1 MINRINLETN
11 ISLRRNK
18 FNHKRK
24 NSATE
29 IETVIQPKIYSRNLS
44 INTIS
49 FWLKNT
55 GLRTKAIIFA
65 VVIGVLPILGI
76 GIATYSL
83 VNKSVTRQITNN
95 KQANALWILDNV
107 DHYLKAREK
116 EIQLLAN
123 VDWLTN
129 PQTRNK
135 ISLAKKRLQ
144 LNSWHNIHGIY
155 ESITI
160 LDVRGNV
167 VIQTPNANVSNQG
180 KELLF
185 PRVLNTKKPEI
196 GNVLNNKKIKESK
209 IYLAVP
215 VKDTASKKIIYIIK
229 AIMPI
234 QALKSII
241 QHPQIQQ
248 DQYYLIDAT
257 GKVFLSSHKE
267 NMGKNV
273 EEIFDDWQHKNKNHI
288 FTRIVNN
295 KINYRE
301 ELTTFIPW
309 NHIKELSAPQW
320 QLILST
326 DKAIAFNTQ
335 GQLLLILGMGT
346 IVTALLVGVAVI
358 ILVNRLT
365 LPIVTATMAVKKLS
379 QGNLKTR
386 INIKG
391 EDEIAALGA
400 SINRMADQLQDL
412 QNNQLAE
419 AERLELFTNILIAI
433 RQSLHSDDLL
443 NQAVSESRIA
453 LEAHR
458 VVIYHFNSRNS
469 LQVLAESVAPGVEIE
484 SGKSIENIAAIRELI
499 DICQQHGL
507 IAVNNV
513 LENELAPEYLQLMQK
528 LKIKATL
535 VTPILKDNQI
545 FGFLMADYCWAPHI
559 WQYFEINFLSQLA
572 VQVGLSLERVS
583 LLEHTQALKE
593 LATHMSGSLNSQ
605 DIYNLAVEDIQKALQ
620 VEQVLLCRLDEHLQ
634 ANVICAMLPPG
645 AAHRGDSGLEKSSAM
660 FRQNRYGS
668 AESAIPDLTIGLDTP
683 LPKEWVEKYVE
694 NLHGGDVEVK
704 EIDGLQLDSMTIDG
718 NLVAPILL
726 NDQLFGLL
734 IVHDVSRIRVWQQSE
749 MDLLEQLARHI
760 GLALERANVLE
771 NSLQV
776 LSQSEE
782 SLQQQTET
790 NQQLQFHLQQLL
802 SSITEI
808 ANGDLTVR
816 AQPSHGEIGTVAK
829 CVNAIADRLQEIV
842 TQIKLADRQVNTA
855 IAENS
860 GAISQLAIAALKQSE
875 EIGRTLD
882 AVENMRLSI
891 KDVATNTQQVLAITN
906 AAGCSTENNGTAI
919 GLIIDFLLGLGATIV
934 TALDRVREMGESVRE
949 ISQVVSSINQI
960 AIETN
965 LAAIN
970 AGIEATRMGGT
981 RGQEFAFLAEEIATL
996 TARTASATTEIDSI
1010 TSHLQQQAKEV
1021 GKILELESTEITEGS
1036 NLLENHR
1043 LSFSRIANVYSQIDE
1058 LMQAI
1063 AVATT
1068 SQVETSKEV
1077 TNAMKE
1083 IAKVS
1088 KMTGNSSRKFSASL
1102 QKTVEISQQ
1111 IQTAITKLHVS

>member
-11 ISLRRNK
+11 VSLRKNK
-18 FNHKRK
+18 FNHTRK

-44 INTIS
+44 INTII

-107 DHYLKAREK
+107 EHYLKAREK

-123 VDWLTN
+123 LDWLSN
-129 PQTRNK
+129 PQIRNQ
-135 ISLAKKRLQ
+135 ISLAAKKSQ
-144 LNSWHNIHGIY
+144 LNNWHNIHGIY

-167 VIQTPNANVSNQG
+167 VIQTPNGNVSNQG
-180 KELLF
+180 QELLLQ
-185 PRVLNTKKPEI
+185 RILNTRKPEI
-196 GNVLNNKKIKESK
+196 GNLLTNQSIKESK
-209 IYLAVP
+209 VYLAVP
-215 VKDTASKKIIYIIK
+215 VKDTVSNQIIYIIK

-234 QALKSII
+234 QALKEII

-248 DQYYLIDAT
+248 DQYYFIDAQ
-257 GKVFLSSHKE
+257 GNVFLSSHQE
-267 NMGKNV
+267 NMGKNA
-273 EEIFDDWQHKNKNHI
+273 EEIFSNWQHYNKDHI
-288 FTRIVNN
+288 FTRILNN

-309 NHIKELSAPQW
+309 NKAQELSAPQW

-335 GQLLLILGMGT
+335 EQLLLILGMGT

-379 QGNLKTR
+379 KGNLKTR
-386 INIKG
+386 INIEG

-400 SINRMADQLQDL
+400 SINRMADRLQDL

-419 AERLELFTNILIAI
+419 AERLELFTNILIDI

-469 LQVLAESVAPGVEIE
+469 LQVLAESVAPGVQIE
-484 SGKSIENIAAIRELI
+484 SGKNIENIAAIRELI

-620 VEQVLLCRLDEHLQ
+620 VEQVLICRLDEHLQ
-634 ANVICAMLPPG
+634 ANVICAM
-645 AAHRGDSGLEKSSAM
+645 
-660 FRQNRYGS
+660 FRQNRYS
-668 AESAIPDLTIGLDTP
+668 NRESGTPDLAIGLDTP
-683 LPKEWVEKYVE
+683 LPKEWVEKYLE
-694 NLHGGDVEVK
+694 NLPWGDVEVK
-704 EIDGLQLDSMTIDG
+704 EIDGLQLASFTIDA

-790 NQQLQFHLQQLL
+790 NQQLQLHLQQLL

-808 ANGDLTVR
+808 ANGNLTVR

-919 GLIIDFLLGLGATIV
+919 GLTIDFLLGLGVTIV
-934 TALDRVREMGESVRE
+934 TAVDQVKEMGESVRE

-960 AIETN
+960 AMETN

-970 AGIEATRMGGT
+970 AGIEATRMGT
-981 RGQEFAFLAEEIATL
+981 RGQEFTLLAEEIATL

-1010 TSHLQQQAKEV
+1010 ASHLQQQAKEV

-1058 LMQAI
+1058 LMRAI

-1111 IQTAITKLHVS
+1111 IQTAITQLHLP